1 MSERYEL
8 IDVEKDTTTGTGERK
23 YTIAAM
29 CGWLEVSTSGYYEW
43 RGRPVSATAQR
54 RAALEADVRRVFDD
68 SDETYGHRRIA
79 AQLARENI
87 TATAELV
94 RAVMR
99 DLGLVACQ
107 PRPRWWLTVADPA
120 AAPLPDL
127 VRRDFIAPAP
137 GHKLVGDITY
147 IPTWEGWLYLAT
159 VIDCCTKEVIGWA
172 MDDNYKTPLIE
183 DAIAMAARN
192 HDLAPGAIFHSD
204 RGSNYMSD
212 RYRKTLE
219 ALDIRQSVGR
229 TGICYDNAMA
239 ESFFGVLKTELVNRT
254 AYPSRKHAERDVASY
269 IELRYNSRRIHSGLG
284 YRTPREVH
292 DEHQKK
298 AS

>member
-1 MSERYEL
+1 VSERYEL
-8 IDVEKDTTTGTGERK
+8 IDAEKDTMTETGERK
-23 YTIAAM
+23 YTITKM
-29 CGWLEVSTSGYYEW
+29 CDWLEVSTSGFYEW
-43 RGRPVSATAQR
+43 RGRPASATAQR
-54 RAALEADVRRVFDD
+54 RAALAAAVKRVFED

-79 AQLARENI
+79 AQLAREGVVC
-87 TATAELV
+87 TPELV
-94 RAVMR
+94 RAIMR

-107 PRPRWWLTVADPA
+107 PRPRWWLTVADPN

-127 VRRDFIAPAP
+127 VCRDFTAPAP
-137 GHKLVGDITY
+137 GQKLVGDITY

-172 MDDNYKTPLIE
+172 TGDNYKTPLIE
-183 DAIAMAARN
+183 AAIRMAARN

-212 RYRKTLE
+212 QYRKILE
-219 ALDIRQSVGR
+219 LLDIRQSVGR

-254 AYPSRKHAERDVASY
+254 VYPTREHGRRDIASY
-269 IELRYNSRRIHSGLG
+269 IELRYNTRRLHSGLG
-284 YRTPREVH
+284 YRTPREVR
-292 DEHQKK
+292 DEYLK